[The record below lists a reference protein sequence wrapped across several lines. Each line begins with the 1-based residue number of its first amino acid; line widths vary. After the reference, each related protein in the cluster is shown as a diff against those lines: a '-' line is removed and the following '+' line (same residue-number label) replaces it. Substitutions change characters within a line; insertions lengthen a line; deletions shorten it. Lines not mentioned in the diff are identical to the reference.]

1 MTSRHEVPREVRRR
15 SGWTASGWFL
25 GIIGGI
31 AAFLGLFVLFAGDD
45 QSIGLGGDLS
55 WQVSEVSTAWT
66 YGLLIGGGL
75 LLLAAL
81 VMVMF
86 GGRDE
91 AAPSHASDL
100 TELLWHA
107 GIFVVVNAFIWA
119 QDIAIGGGVEY
130 AYWVTIPWGIG
141 LAIHAVTFYWTGRE
155 TEPRHLGR
163 PQPH

>member
-1 MTSRHEVPREVRRR
+1 MASRNEDAREAPRR
-15 SGWTASGWFL
+15 SGWTAAGWFL
-25 GIIGGI
+25 GIVGGI

-75 LLLAAL
+75 LLAVAL
-81 VMVMF
+81 VMIMF
-86 GGRDE
+86 GGRGGTE
-91 AAPSHASDL
+91 PTHASDL

-119 QDIAIGGGVEY
+119 QDIAIGGGVDY

-141 LAIHAVTFYWTGRE
+141 LAIHALTFYWSRRE
-155 TEPRHLGR
+155 GGPGHLGT